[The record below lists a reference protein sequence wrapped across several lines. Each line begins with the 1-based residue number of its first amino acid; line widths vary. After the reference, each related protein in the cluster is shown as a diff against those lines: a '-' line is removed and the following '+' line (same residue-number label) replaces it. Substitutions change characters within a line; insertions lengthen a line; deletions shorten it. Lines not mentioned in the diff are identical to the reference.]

1 VSTTLEAAQGSIT
14 VFPTL
19 ARVRGAIEVRFDWTA
34 AEAASGFEQ
43 GAVHL
48 VRAVLDRQM
57 RDLAKRASADMRLM
71 LAATPYFSRDEL
83 IDLLLQLSCRRAC
96 FGDAEPPRSREAF
109 EAAVDRG
116 RADLAERLEGAMTE
130 VGAWMGEARNVRR
143 LLEDPRARAYGA
155 AAEETQAHLTRLLSA
170 QRLPGLSEDWLR
182 QISRYLKAEER
193 RWQRTLARGGESAQI
208 LADLGQWTSRIAALE
223 ERAAAELRRPAGLE
237 EIGLWLEEY
246 RVSLYAQELKTRGP
260 VSAARLAQREAGL
273 AAWFAR

>member
-1 VSTTLEAAQGSIT
+1 M
-14 VFPTL
+14 
-19 ARVRGAIEVRFDWTA
+19 
-34 AEAASGFEQ
+34 
-43 GAVHL
+43 
-48 VRAVLDRQM
+48 LDRQM

-96 FGDAEPPRSREAF
+96 FGDAEPPRLREAF

-193 RWQRTLARGGESAQI
+193 RWQRTLTRGGESAQI

-260 VSAARLAQREAGL
+260 VSAARLAQREAEL